1 MGRIK
6 TTLIKRVTKD
16 FVREHSNEFK
26 DSFEE
31 NKKVLETIARIKS
44 KKIRNAIAGY
54 ITRIK
59 KSEIKV
65 S

>member
-54 ITRIK
+54 LVRLVARDK
-59 KSEIKV
+59 KAS
-65 S
+65 